1 MVKIATLEFLDSRK
15 LISRTIWVTEKSYN
29 FHTVNCYKI
38 IQVLLKIEICGFF
51 FMTLCLTCN
60 SSPPYFLILLT
71 WWNFLFINFEELSLP
86 SFFNWLHPFSP
97 HKKIWTFPYFSVSNV
112 ETKRFYSI
120 VMGQTMFK
128 LWCSNEYVWVCSM
141 LKNDFRVCS
150 MNNSVNPV
158 KAF

>member
-1 MVKIATLEFLDSRK
+1 M
-15 LISRTIWVTEKSYN
+15 
-29 FHTVNCYKI
+29 
-38 IQVLLKIEICGFF
+38 LLKSFTLNWFDAKKFAWQWISSFS
-51 FMTLCLTCN
+51 TLCKITSFNENRNLWIFFHKWLFAWLAI
-60 SSPPYFLILLT
+60 PPPCFALVPLT
-71 WWNFLFINFEELSLP
+71 WWNVLFINFEELSLP